1 VIQQDGTIYE
11 VSSIEQRILAC
22 ASGLDTDPA
31 RKRRLRSLMSN
42 GVDVDSLIKTS
53 VKEGM
58 AGFLYRNLMK
68 AGIFESLNP
77 QQKQRLESLY
87 YQTVQFNLRLIYDM
101 RKILK
106 QLNEREIHVV
116 LLKGM
121 ALLHQ
126 LYDDI
131 GVRPLTDI
139 DLWVLPRDYSALTS
153 ILRSQ
158 GYQRNPLYPNTFRK
172 GKTILDLNTHP
183 LGADRIKTRAF
194 LITRDQEHIYH
205 AARTTRIDGHRA
217 LCLNPYD
224 QVLLLGLHL
233 LKHSASR
240 LIWLVDIKCLV
251 CGWKNSDWDAL
262 IGRARELGLKRT
274 LAYIFFLIACSL
286 DYEPPRRP
294 RQLLE
299 AEQLSFVEKRVL
311 GRRMRGASLPVWS
324 PLVLSSSVKGFWRR
338 LYFALETLFP
348 RPQILRQVFPNSPH
362 CSVPQLYLKRII
374 QLSGMVKVP

>member
-1 VIQQDGTIYE
+1 MIHQDRRIHE
-11 VSSIEQRILAC
+11 VSSIEQKILAC
-22 ASGLDTDPA
+22 ASGLDAVPA
-31 RKRRLRSLMSN
+31 QKQRLRSLMSN
-42 GVDVDSLIKTS
+42 GVDVDCLIKTS

-58 AGFLYRNLMK
+58 AGFLYRNLVK

-77 QQKQRLESLY
+77 QQKQTLESLY
-87 YQTVQFNLRLIYDM
+87 YQTVQFNLKLIYDM

-106 QLNEREIHVV
+106 GLNEREIHVV

-126 LYDDI
+126 LYDDV

-158 GYQRNPLYPNTFRK
+158 GYQQDPLYPNTFRK
-172 GKTILDLNTHP
+172 GSTILDLNTHP

-194 LITRDQEHIYH
+194 LIARDQEHIYN
-205 AARTTRIDGHRA
+205 AAQTTCIDGHKA

-233 LKHSASR
+233 LKHSANR

-251 CGWKNSDWDAL
+251 YEWGNSDWDAL
-262 IGRARELGLKRT
+262 IGRARELGLTRT
-274 LAYIFFLIACSL
+274 LVYIFFLMACSL
-286 DYEPPRRP
+286 DYELPPRT

-299 AEQLSFVEKRVL
+299 AERLSFVEKRVL
-311 GRRMRGASLPVWS
+311 GRRVRGDSLPLWA
-324 PLVLSSSVKGFWRR
+324 PLVLSSSVKGFWKR

-348 RPQILRQVFPNSPH
+348 RPQILRQVFPNSPR
-362 CSVPQLYLKRII
+362 CSVPHLYFKRII
-374 QLSGMVKVP
+374 QLSGMVKLP